1 MEARDVFPYPG
12 DPMALTPS
20 VMKELQTPAPP
31 FSLPDVVSGKI
42 YTLDHFRLGPGLLVM
57 FICNHCPYVR
67 HVEREL
73 ANLALDFQ
81 EKELGIVAIS
91 SNYVGTHPED
101 APEKLKEQAERL
113 GFTFPYLY
121 DETQQVARAY
131 NAVCTPDFFLYDADL
146 KLAYRGQL
154 DGSRPGNSV
163 PVTGKDL
170 RFAIN
175 AVLSGR
181 MPPEDQ
187 RPSLGCNI
195 KWKPR

>member
-1 MEARDVFPYPG
+1 
-12 DPMALTPS
+12 MALTPS

>member
-1 MEARDVFPYPG
+1 
-12 DPMALTPS
+12 MALTPS
-20 VMKELQTPAPP
+20 VMKELQSVAPP

-42 YTLDHFRLGPGLLVM
+42 ISLDQYRLSPGLLVM

-67 HVEREL
+67 YVEAEL
-73 ANLALDFQ
+73 AKIGLDFA

-91 SNYVGTHPED
+91 SNFVGTHPLD
-101 APEKLKEQAERL
+101 APDKLKEQAERL
-113 GFTFPYLY
+113 GFNFPYLY
-121 DETQQVARAY
+121 DETQSVARQY
-131 NAVCTPDFFLYDADL
+131 NAVCTPDFFLYDGDM

-170 RFAIN
+170 RTAIN

-181 MPPEDQ
+181 APSEDQ
-187 RPSLGCNI
+187 KPSIGCNI